1 MNLKNKKGIIESVS
15 TKKVRSRVAYGYK
28 GEKGDQIY
36 TSDELGL
43 RTKGSVRVRQDL
55 HGRGFSLVLPLWDD
69 QLDFVPISCK
79 LQ

>member
-43 RTKGSVRVRQDL
+43 RTKGSVRVR
-55 HGRGFSLVLPLWDD
+55 
-69 QLDFVPISCK
+69 
-79 LQ
+79 